1 MSKAKWHYDFNIIS
15 HRGVFSVTKNLSY
28 HKKLE
33 DLPILIQRD
42 GGFYSP
48 QSFDQFIILDSAV
61 GIIKNV
67 KKLGYLCV
75 VISNQ
80 PDISR
85 GYLKQTELDKMTDVL
100 YKELYIDDVFYC
112 THDDSDK
119 CNSRKPAPGLLLQ
132 AADKWNINLDKS
144 YMIGDTLKD
153 VEAAKCANVKYFL
166 LNSC

>member
-1 MSKAKWHYDFNIIS
+1 MNKAIFFD
-15 HRGVFSVTKNLSY
+15 RDGVLN
-28 HKKLE
+28 E
-33 DLPILIQRD
+33 LIQRD

-112 THDDSDK
+112 FHAEKMCD
-119 CNSRKPAPGLLLQ
+119 CRKPLPGLIYSAQ
-132 AADKWNINLDKS
+132 SKWNIDLTKS
-144 YMIGDTLKD
+144 VMVGDTEKD
-153 VEAAKCANVKYFL
+153 SGAARNAGVKFYLLDHIYNINIEATNRIKKL
-166 LNSC
+166 QSILPLI

>member
-1 MSKAKWHYDFNIIS
+1 MNKAIFFD
-15 HRGVFSVTKNLSY
+15 RDGVLN
-28 HKKLE
+28 E
-33 DLPILIQRD
+33 LIQRD

-75 VISNQ
+75 VVSNQ

-119 CNSRKPAPGLLLQ
+119 CNCRKPAPGLLLQ

-144 YMIGDTLKD
+144 YMIGDTWKD
-153 VEAAKCANVKYFL
+153 AEAAKCANVKYFL
-166 LNSC
+166 LNRDYDLDYNTYKRLNSLKEIFNYI